1 MKNELLMLQ
10 ASAEPKLSVL
20 FKSVPY
26 SLNDFAIKY
35 KGQSSLTNIRNIE
48 EGQILDFPIIDLD
61 TSSYVAYIYIDG
73 RGNTALLNTKNLR
86 EDVENNRTW
95 IDKYYYIIDAS
106 KDAYGEFTFQL
117 KKNASY
123 KDWHFY

>member
-1 MKNELLMLQ
+1 MLQ
-10 ASAEPKLSVL
+10 ASTEPKLSVL

-26 SLNDFAIKY
+26 SLNDFEVNY
-35 KGQSSLTNIRNIE
+35 KGQSSLTPIRDVE

-86 EDVENNRTW
+86 EAVEYGPYFTY
-95 IDKYYYIIDAS
+95 IKKYYYIIDAS
-106 KDAYGEFTFQL
+106 KDAYGEFTFQ
-117 KKNASY
+117 
-123 KDWHFY
+123 

>member
-48 EGQILDFPIIDLD
+48 EGQILDFSIKELD
-61 TSSYVAYIYIDG
+61 TTSYSARIYIEGKGD
-73 RGNTALLNTKNLR
+73 TALLNTKNLR
-86 EDVENNRTW
+86 EVAENSYTYKY
-95 IDKYYYIIDAS
+95 KYYYVIDAS
-106 KDAYGEFTFQL
+106 KDAYGEFTFQ
-117 KKNASY
+117 
-123 KDWHFY
+123 

>member
-1 MKNELLMLQ
+1 MLQ

-48 EGQILDFPIIDLD
+48 EGQVLDFPIKELD
-61 TSSYVAYIYIDG
+61 TASYVARIYIDG
-73 RGNTALLNTKNLR
+73 KGNTALLNTKNLR
-86 EDVENNRTW
+86 EDVEHEPYYTY
-95 IDKYYYIIDAS
+95 IKKYYYIIDVS
-106 KDAYGEFTFQL
+106 KDAYGEFTF
-117 KKNASY
+117 
-123 KDWHFY
+123 

>member
-1 MKNELLMLQ
+1 MLQ

-35 KGQSSLTNIRNIE
+35 KDKNDLTYIRNVE
-48 EGQILDFPIIDLD
+48 EGQTLDFLIKELD

-73 RGNTALLNTKNLR
+73 RGDTALLNTKNLK
-86 EDVENNRTW
+86 EVVENNRTW
-95 IDKYYYIIDAS
+95 IEKYYYVIDTS
-106 KDAYGEFTFQL
+106 KDAYGEFTFQ
-117 KKNASY
+117 
-123 KDWHFY
+123 

>member
-10 ASAEPKLSVL
+10 ASTEPKLSVL

-35 KGQSSLTNIRNIE
+35 KDKSDLTYIRGVE

-73 RGNTALLNTKNLR
+73 RGDTALLNTKNLK
-86 EDVENNRTW
+86 EVVENERYCSR
-95 IDKYYYIIDAS
+95 KYYYIIDAS
-106 KDAYGEFTFQL
+106 KDAYGEFTF
-117 KKNASY
+117 
-123 KDWHFY
+123 

>member
-26 SLNDFAIKY
+26 NLNDFAIKY

-48 EGQILDFPIIDLD
+48 EGQVLDFPIKELD
-61 TSSYVAYIYIDG
+61 TASYAARIFIDG
-73 RGNTALLNTKNLR
+73 RGNTALLNTKKLKR
-86 EDVENNRTW
+86 RCRIWTF
-95 IDKYYYIIDAS
+95 IIRI
-106 KDAYGEFTFQL
+106 L
-117 KKNASY
+117 KSIIIL
-123 KDWHFY
+123 

>member
-1 MKNELLMLQ
+1 MLQ

-48 EGQILDFPIIDLD
+48 EGQVLDFPIKELD
-61 TSSYVAYIYIDG
+61 TASYVARIYIDG
-73 RGNTALLNTKNLR
+73 KGNTALLNTKNLR
-86 EDVENNRTW
+86 EDV
-95 IDKYYYIIDAS
+95 KYEPYYKYYIKYYIIDDVS
-106 KDAYGEFTFQL
+106 KDAYGEFTFR
-117 KKNASY
+117 
-123 KDWHFY
+123 